1 MTVTQLAREL
11 GANERSLRR
20 ALNDGLLHARRPS
33 PRKVDLP
40 VAGRAYLRRNAR
52 FLFALR
58 EALRTEPGVA
68 LVVLFG
74 SRARGDHEVTSD
86 IDLLVAGRPNH
97 DLRALSERLARRF
110 GAPVQVVSLEDAK
123 KNPRLLAEVVREGR
137 VLVDRDR
144 TWPSLRARS
153 TAIANAAAREQKRI
167 ANQFNQTFGSS
178 A

>member
-1 MTVTQLAREL
+1 
-11 GANERSLRR
+11 
-20 ALNDGLLHARRPS
+20 
-33 PRKVDLP
+33 
-40 VAGRAYLRRNAR
+40 
-52 FLFALR
+52 
-58 EALRTEPGVA
+58 
-68 LVVLFG
+68 
-74 SRARGDHEVTSD
+74 
-86 IDLLVAGRPNH
+86 
-97 DLRALSERLARRF
+97 
-110 GAPVQVVSLEDAK
+110 VQVVSLEDAK